1 MEQLEKLET
10 FMELLNILFKCNLNA
25 SDLINHNKEMDPL
38 IVCFR
43 EFNTGSID
51 LGYLMLLGIK
61 NEFMAKQSKGG
72 KKSRKIY
79 KKKLKKSKKKFIKTK
94 RRRPTKKRRPTKRKR

>member
-1 MEQLEKLET
+1 MKQLEKLET

-25 SDLINHNKEMDPL
+25 SDLINHNEKMDPL

-43 EFNTGSID
+43 KFNTGPID
-51 LGYLMLLGIK
+51 LEYLILLGIK
-61 NEFMAKQSKGG
+61 NEFMEKQANGG